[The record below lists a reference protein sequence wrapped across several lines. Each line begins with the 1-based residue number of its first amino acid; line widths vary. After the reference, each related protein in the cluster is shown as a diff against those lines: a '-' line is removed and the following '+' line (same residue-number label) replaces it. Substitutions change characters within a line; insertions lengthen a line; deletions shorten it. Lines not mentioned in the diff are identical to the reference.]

1 MDSSSWKSCLW
12 RTVQAPPFP
21 DIPHSNCPCPA
32 GSIHSPFPS
41 IGHRP
46 FVLLSLSDQN
56 AVPAHARLEDAHPF
70 CHHNFTSLIVYH
82 GIIENSIVLQNL
94 NPIQTEEKQNALRGE
109 PQTSHFLY
117 QTGISA
123 LCFDYTGRKKE
134 ALFLYRRKK
143 SLILIATAQRCSI
156 SLIFQNLVNLFFFI
170 D

>member
-1 MDSSSWKSCLW
+1 MKTRQFAAHDMWGWFSSGTHLRKHVVFFAAL
-12 RTVQAPPFP
+12 
-21 DIPHSNCPCPA
+21 
-32 GSIHSPFPS
+32 
-41 IGHRP
+41 
-46 FVLLSLSDQN
+46 LLSILICSGVGTFSVSALTDE
-56 AVPAHARLEDAHPF
+56 EDAAQT
-70 CHHNFTSLIVYH
+70 NET
-82 GIIENSIVLQNL
+82 IISETQTDDQKTT
-94 NPIQTEEKQNALRGE
+94 IQTEEKQNALRGE